1 MRLSFTLAA
10 AAAVLGT
17 ASTARAVDLSKH
29 AAGVGA
35 VSLPADKGAPT
46 QLSVRTWVQPR
57 LALQG
62 LLGLSSGPR
71 FSVLPG
77 VGTSWVLVG
86 EQHMNVSLSA
96 AGGLHFSD
104 GLRSFAYRV
113 GPEFELFTP
122 EWPNLGLL
130 VQFGLSGTIASK
142 DAADP
147 EQPGLTTGAAPFG
160 AAGFHYYF

>member
-1 MRLSFTLAA
+1 MRLTSALAA
-10 AAAVLGT
+10 AGLTVL
-17 ASTARAVDLSKH
+17 APAARAVDLSKH
-29 AAGVGA
+29 AAGVGV

-46 QLSVRTWVQPR
+46 QLSARTWVQPR

-77 VGTSWVLVG
+77 VGASWVLVG
-86 EQHMNVSLSA
+86 EQHMNVSLA
-96 AGGLHFSD
+96 TAGGLHFSN
-104 GLRSFAYRV
+104 GLRSFAYRA
-113 GPEFELFTP
+113 GPELELFTP

-130 VQFGLSGTIASK
+130 VQFGLSGTVAAS
-142 DAADP
+142 DATDP
-147 EQPGLTTGAAPFG
+147 ALPGFTTGSSPFG

>member
-1 MRLSFTLAA
+1 MRLSSALAA
-10 AAAVLGT
+10 AAVFGSAT
-17 ASTARAVDLSKH
+17 AAQAIDLSKH
-29 AAGVGA
+29 AAGVGV
-35 VSLPADKGAPT
+35 VSLPADRGAPT
-46 QLSVRTWVQPR
+46 QVSARTWIQPR

-62 LLGLSSGPR
+62 LLGLSSGPH

-77 VGTSWVLVG
+77 VGASWVLIG
-86 EQHMNVSLSA
+86 EQQMNVSVTA

-113 GPEFELFTP
+113 GPELELFTS

-147 EQPGLTTGAAPFG
+147 ALPGLTTGSAPFA

>member
-1 MRLSFTLAA
+1 MRLPSAFAA
-10 AAAVLGT
+10 AAALGA
-17 ASTARAVDLSKH
+17 ASAAHAIDLSKH
-29 AAGVGA
+29 AAGVGV

-46 QLSVRTWVQPR
+46 QLSARTWIQPR
-57 LALQG
+57 LGLQG
-62 LLGLSSGPR
+62 LLGLSSGPH

-77 VGTSWVLVG
+77 VGASWVLIG
-86 EQHMNVSLSA
+86 EKQMNVSLAA

-113 GPEFELFTP
+113 GPELELFTSD
-122 EWPNLGLL
+122 WPNLGLL

-142 DAADP
+142 EAADP
-147 EQPGLTTGAAPFG
+147 TLPGITTGAAPFG